1 MAVVKLSTSN
11 SVTAGSAAAVATI
24 TIAAQTGSRVALY
37 GAVYSPSV
45 APTVQP
51 EFVISAAT
59 AQLFKAYT
67 PMVSGPQRFEFVNF
81 VAETSQ
87 AVTLR
92 VSSAGCA
99 AVLNAWWGYV

>member
-1 MAVVKLSTSN
+1 M
-11 SVTAGSAAAVATI
+11 ATI
-24 TIAAQTGSRVALY
+24 TIAAQTGSRVAVY

-59 AQLFKAYT
+59 AELFKAYT
-67 PMVSGPQRFEFVNF
+67 PMASGPYSLPFVNF
-81 VAETSQ
+81 VGNTSQ

-92 VSSAGCA
+92 VSSAGCSG
-99 AVLNAWWGYV
+99 VLNAWWGYV